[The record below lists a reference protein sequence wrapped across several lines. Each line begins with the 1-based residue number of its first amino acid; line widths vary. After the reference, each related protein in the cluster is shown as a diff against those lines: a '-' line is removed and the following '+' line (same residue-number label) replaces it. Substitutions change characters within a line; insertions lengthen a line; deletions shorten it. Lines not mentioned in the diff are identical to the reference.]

1 MAETAKR
8 PGENN
13 ERENAE
19 SRDRSRF
26 QTVVDQTA
34 DAAKQATDKG
44 ADTAKRVAD
53 TTADA
58 TRRTAEAASNVGE
71 KVVGAVKST
80 TDTAADATR
89 RTAQTAAETT
99 GRAAEQAR
107 EATIS
112 GLRALAGVQGPL
124 TDAGLEQS
132 RRAFET
138 SSRMTEVYRQ
148 AAERAAGD
156 VQALLN
162 SWMSLG
168 RGLQEWQQAYFDALR
183 RNVESFARK
192 REDLSRSSSPIQFA
206 EIQRDLYVDLV
217 SNTLKASTTLLQ
229 LSGQIA
235 QEAVR
240 PLQERAH
247 VRVS

>member
-1 MAETAKR
+1 MAEATKK
-8 PGENN
+8 PGETN
-13 ERENAE
+13 ERDTPE
-19 SRDRSRF
+19 SRDRSKF
-26 QTVVDQTA
+26 QTVVDQTTE
-34 DAAKQATDKG
+34 AAKQATDKG
-44 ADTAKRVAD
+44 ADVARRVAD
-53 TTADA
+53 TAADA
-58 TRRTAEAASNVGE
+58 TRRTAEAASSVGE
-71 KVVGAVKST
+71 KVVSGVKGT
-80 TDTAADATR
+80 TDTAADVTR

-168 RGLQEWQQAYFDALR
+168 RGLQQWQQAYFDALR
-183 RNVESFARK
+183 RNIESVARR
-192 REDLSRSSSPIQFA
+192 REDLTRSTSPIQFA

-217 SNTLKASTTLLQ
+217 SNALKASTTLLQ

-247 VRVS
+247 VRAS